1 MDALR
6 PYLGWFLA
14 HPYAVVFVGTLIDAT
29 GVPFPGRVLLAAAGA
44 FAAAGDVSVAV
55 LIVLGALAAILVDH
69 VWYFATS
76 LGARPLLALYTW
88 LARLA
93 MARPPRRLLDVRR
106 YGATTIVLGRFFT
119 SVRLF
124 VWPLA
129 RRSGVGY
136 GRFLAADTAG
146 ALVWTAIWVGV
157 GYAVGDS
164 WEPLVARFG
173 MAMLALPLV
182 ALAAF
187 LTARLVRRARQNAA
201 RP

>member
-14 HPYAVVFVGTLIDAT
+14 HPYAVVFIGTLVDAT

-44 FAAAGDVSVAV
+44 FAAAGDISVAAV
-55 LIVLGALAAILVDH
+55 IALGALAAVIVDH
-69 VWYFATS
+69 VWYFAAP
-76 LGARPLLALYTW
+76 LGAGPLLAFYTR

-106 YGATTIVLGRFFT
+106 YGATTIVLGRFFS

-136 GRFLAADTAG
+136 GRFLVADTAG
-146 ALVWTAIWVGV
+146 ALAWTATWVGI
-157 GYAVGDS
+157 GYVVGDN
-164 WEPLVARFG
+164 WEPLVSRFG
-173 MAMLALPLV
+173 VAMLLLPLA

-187 LTARLVRRARQNAA
+187 VTARLYRRARHNAA
-201 RP
+201 EP

>member
-14 HPYAVVFVGTLIDAT
+14 HPYAVVFIGTLVDAT

-44 FAAAGDVSVAV
+44 FAAAGDVSVAGV
-55 LIVLGALAAILVDH
+55 IALGALAAVIVDH
-69 VWYFATS
+69 VWYFGGS
-76 LGARPLLALYTW
+76 LGARPLLALYRRLT
-88 LARLA
+88 RLA

-106 YGATTIVLGRFFT
+106 YGAATIVLGRFFS

-136 GRFLAADTAG
+136 ARFLLADAAG
-146 ALVWTAIWVGV
+146 ALAWTATWVGI
-157 GYAVGDS
+157 GYVVGDN
-164 WEPLVARFG
+164 WEPLVSRLG
-173 MAMLALPLV
+173 VVMLLVPLA

-187 LTARLVRRARQNAA
+187 VTARRSRRARHDAA
-201 RP
+201 EP